1 MPLNFTSI
9 PNASSVLEFFLSYI
23 DVKRNLIFIQ
33 SWTNSLKQF
42 TDKVDY
48 IVFYAVL
55 AIFRPYNGGDY
66 IVLINDNQLFP
77 SRSSRAYSS
86 CHRNPVNGLLRATGV
101 VILDTGHHLTSHPT
115 DINGNSKLI
124 SVKYRGNLT
133 QPSPEIHVTGFFVEL
148 KILLRKFQFLP
159 FRKFQE
165 SKMVLLYYDCNYHSE
180 SKTAEQ
186 EMYS

>member
-66 IVLINDNQLFP
+66 IVLINDNQLWNFEV
-77 SRSSRAYSS
+77 SFA
-86 CHRNPVNGLLRATGV
+86 V
-101 VILDTGHHLTSHPT
+101 LTSLLFMS
-115 DINGNSKLI
+115 SK
-124 SVKYRGNLT
+124 SSERSFACHGGCYPWHGAPFNV
-133 QPSPEIHVTGFFVEL
+133 PSDGH
-148 KILLRKFQFLP
+148 KWKFQIDFCKIQGQFDTALTWNTCNRILCRTENTVTEVSVP
-159 FRKFQE
+159 SLQKISREQNGAP
-165 SKMVLLYYDCNYHSE
+165 VLWL
-180 SKTAEQ
+180 
-186 EMYS
+186 